1 MTTITKAF
9 FSKTLDGRD
18 TYLYTLDNGKIKVAI
33 SDFGGTIVSVLAP
46 DKNGTMADVVLG
58 YDDAK
63 TYGTKGGYIGALI
76 GRHGNRIEKGVFE
89 LNGITY
95 QLNCNDGKNH
105 LHGGNEG
112 FDRKIWTAHVIED
125 PKSKD
130 QMLQLK
136 YLSVDGE
143 ENYPGNLDVT
153 VTYSLSDDNRLGIDY
168 KATTDKDTVVNL
180 TNHCYFNLGGH
191 DSGSIEGHELK
202 IYADKY
208 TMGNE
213 EVMPNGIIAD
223 VVGTPYDFLDFH
235 KIGERIDA
243 DEEGLRFAGGYDT
256 NWVLNESDD
265 KMPLVCEVIEPNSDR
280 KLNVYTNMP
289 GVQFYS
295 GNFLDDSYIGK
306 GGAQYGKRHG
316 FCLETQYFPNAMKH
330 KHFPSPVLRAGDL
343 YSFHTDY
350 QFTTV
355 EEDQKEK

>member
-1 MTTITKAF
+1 M
-9 FSKTLDGRD
+9 KTQ
-18 TYLYTLDNGKIKVAI
+18 NPKIK
-33 SDFGGTIVSVLAP
+33 
-46 DKNGTMADVVLG
+46 
-58 YDDAK
+58 
-63 TYGTKGGYIGALI
+63 
-76 GRHGNRIEKGVFE
+76 
-89 LNGITY
+89 
-95 QLNCNDGKNH
+95 
-105 LHGGNEG
+105 
-112 FDRKIWTAHVIED
+112 
-125 PKSKD
+125 
-130 QMLQLK
+130 MLQLK

-256 NWVLNESDD
+256 QL
-265 KMPLVCEVIEPNSDR
+265 
-280 KLNVYTNMP
+280 
-289 GVQFYS
+289 
-295 GNFLDDSYIGK
+295 
-306 GGAQYGKRHG
+306 GAQ
-316 FCLETQYFPNAMKH
+316 
-330 KHFPSPVLRAGDL
+330 
-343 YSFHTDY
+343 
-350 QFTTV
+350 
-355 EEDQKEK
+355 

>member
-1 MTTITKAF
+1 M
-9 FSKTLDGRD
+9 
-18 TYLYTLDNGKIKVAI
+18 
-33 SDFGGTIVSVLAP
+33 
-46 DKNGTMADVVLG
+46 
-58 YDDAK
+58 
-63 TYGTKGGYIGALI
+63 
-76 GRHGNRIEKGVFE
+76 
-89 LNGITY
+89 
-95 QLNCNDGKNH
+95 
-105 LHGGNEG
+105 
-112 FDRKIWTAHVIED
+112 
-125 PKSKD
+125 
-130 QMLQLK
+130 
-136 YLSVDGE
+136 
-143 ENYPGNLDVT
+143 
-153 VTYSLSDDNRLGIDY
+153 GIDY

-265 KMPLVCEVIEPNSDR
+265 KMPLVCEVIEPNSGR

-306 GGAQYGKRHG
+306 GGAQYGKQMCIRDSCG
-316 FCLETQYFPNAMKH
+316 
-330 KHFPSPVLRAGDL
+330 
-343 YSFHTDY
+343 
-350 QFTTV
+350 TV
-355 EEDQKEK
+355 